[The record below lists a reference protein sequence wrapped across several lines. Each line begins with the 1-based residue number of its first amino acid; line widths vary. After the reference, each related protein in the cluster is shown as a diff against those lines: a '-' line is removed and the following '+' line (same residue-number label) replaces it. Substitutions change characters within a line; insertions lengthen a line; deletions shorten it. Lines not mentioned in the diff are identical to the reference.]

1 MITTSPIN
9 RLQHYSCLLALE
21 QPARQIH
28 FPTKPIVTQNNASRT
43 LAGDLD
49 AYPQNIQT
57 KYISQIMK
65 KVKSQNDNFYQ
76 IKTALFSDIKV
87 FARVAVLAHL

>member
-1 MITTSPIN
+1 MHSLLQLPLARLGGVGIANKIIKAQMITTSPIN

-49 AYPQNIQT
+49 A
-57 KYISQIMK
+57 
-65 KVKSQNDNFYQ
+65 
-76 IKTALFSDIKV
+76 
-87 FARVAVLAHL
+87 